1 MWRRMLLVLPLALS
15 LAWPV
20 RAEPG
25 PAAAVQ
31 ALHEALLAAMR
42 QGKELGFA
50 GRFEQLAPS
59 IVEAFDLD
67 LMARLAAGPAWG
79 KLNAQEQ
86 QEVAASFR
94 RYSIANYA
102 ARFTD
107 DTGMRFELVGQR
119 EQDGLGT
126 LVETRLLPGDGTPVT
141 LTYLLRRRD
150 DGWRAIDVYLA
161 GTISELA
168 VRRAE
173 FATVLGREGVGGLVK
188 LLDQRSAEM
197 AKRD

>member
-1 MWRRMLLVLPLALS
+1 MLLALPLALL
-15 LAWPV
+15 LAWPA

-25 PAAAVQ
+25 PAAVVE
-31 ALHEALLAAMR
+31 ALHVALLATMR
-42 QGKELGFA
+42 EGKALGFA
-50 GRFEQLAPS
+50 GRFERLAP
-59 IVEAFDLD
+59 IVAETFDLEQ
-67 LMARLAAGPAWG
+67 MARLAAGPTWS
-79 KLNAQEQ
+79 KFSAQEQ

-102 ARFTD
+102 ARFAD
-107 DTGMRFELVGQR
+107 FAGQRFELAGQR
-119 EQDGLGT
+119 EQEGLGT
-126 LVETRLLPGDGTPVT
+126 LVETRLQPGDGTPVT

-150 DGWRAIDVYLA
+150 GNWRAIDVYLA

-173 FATVLGREGVGGLVK
+173 FAAVLARDGVGGLVK
-188 LLDQRSAEM
+188 LLDQRSQEM